1 MKIMR
6 LAAQYLLSAVGT
18 LLKVGDIPDGSFLK
32 RVGDS
37 IIGTAGISATS
48 RIAVTSG
55 NAVHAIYP
63 PVVNAWSSGVA
74 FNLVTVTDGDGSY
87 DIYAILDL
95 TRTAG
100 GAAAQQGGQIRIRA
114 LRTAGTL
121 AIRHSAMSSYLASYA
136 PTYNFG
142 VSGDT
147 VTVTVTSAGSS
158 GEVMTAVTL
167 ACAATDLES

>member
-48 RIAVTSG
+48 RVAVTSG

-63 PVVNAWSSGVA
+63 PTVGTWTTGVA
-74 FNLVTVTDGDGSY
+74 FNVVTVTDGDGSY

-114 LRTAGTL
+114 LRSAGVL
-121 AIRHSAMSSYLASYA
+121 SIRHSAMSSYLGSYA
-136 PTYNFG
+136 PSYVFG
-142 VSGDT
+142 VVGDT
-147 VTVTVTSAGSS
+147 ITATPTSAGAS
-158 GEVMTAVTL
+158 GKVMTAVTL
-167 ACAATDLES
+167 AYAATDLES